1 MSQILGFTISRG
13 VSPNNLAGAFEAED
27 RALSY
32 FQHLE
37 RSSLEIGGTTLHIW
51 GRDSI
56 SNCVRI
62 LPDGSTLALIG
73 SPHNIVSWQ
82 SVQEK
87 LLQAKR
93 DEDFE
98 LPWEGRVILLRVTA
112 DGDSWTIWND
122 WLGSMPVYHM
132 ESSVSRFASTL
143 EPVTVASAALTPDDF
158 FLPGLVS
165 LLLNGHFISDWTLYK
180 DIKSI
185 LPDSVTTWDER
196 GYRTKRLW
204 SVQPSQDR
212 WESLWDDLV
221 DEMHALSHQATA
233 DILKQHPR
241 WAMPLSAG
249 LDSRLIAGVAANV
262 GVEVRSYAWGSAEN
276 TDVIYSRE
284 IAKALGFPW
293 KHIDLPKD
301 FLVKYTRR
309 WFDMFGTAMHFQ
321 GMYLMSFLDEIQAE
335 PAAPTITGYIGDVL
349 SGDAI
354 HESIRFQATKR
365 YQANHEWYSDWDPS
379 LLRSTMKRPM
389 HDALEENAANLRKE
403 IDSYPGANHQKLMY
417 LELWSRQRTFINFL
431 STLKDYWRG
440 VATPFLDRNYARFC
454 FSLPFVVLDDRR
466 LLGDVFRRYY
476 GKLAVIPG
484 TYGSEPY
491 IMTGKYFLRK
501 KIANKIP
508 AALRKPFMKGLEKTS
523 LCVDFEPL
531 QAHGKK
537 SMWPLFEAW
546 DQLSEWFDMKQV
558 ESDYQAVMTS
568 TKDVRPLRRLQAVQ
582 TIASRLLP
590 PSQVNR

>member
-1 MSQILGFTISRG
+1 MSQILGFTVSRG
-13 VSPNNLAGAFEAED
+13 LTASNFSSARDAEN
-27 RALSY
+27 RVLSY
-32 FQHLE
+32 FPHLE
-37 RSSLEIGGTTLHIW
+37 RNSFEIGGTTLHLW

-56 SNCVRI
+56 SNCVHI
-62 LPDGSTLALIG
+62 MPDGSTLALIG
-73 SPHNIVSWQ
+73 SPHN
-82 SVQEK
+82 SVPWRDVQVK
-87 LLQAKR
+87 LLKAER
-93 DEDFE
+93 DEDFI
-98 LPWEGRVILLRVTA
+98 LPWEGRVILLRVNA
-112 DGDSWTIWND
+112 DGDSWTLWND

-132 ESSVSRFASTL
+132 ESPHSRIASTL
-143 EPVTVASAALTPDDF
+143 EPVTVASANLTPDDF
-158 FLPGLVS
+158 FLPGLAS

-180 DIKSI
+180 DVKSI
-185 LPDSVTTWDER
+185 PPDSVTTWDER
-196 GYRTKRLW
+196 GYRASRYW

-212 WESLWDDLV
+212 WGSLWDDLV
-221 DEMHALSHQATA
+221 DEMHFLSQKAIA
-233 DILKQHPR
+233 EILKQHPR

-249 LDSRLIAGVAANV
+249 LDSRLIAGVAADV
-262 GVEVRSYAWGSAEN
+262 GVEVRSYAWGDSDN

-284 IAKALGFPW
+284 IAQALGFPW
-293 KHIDLPKD
+293 KHIDLPQD
-301 FLVKYTRR
+301 FLMKYTRR

-335 PAAPTITGYIGDVL
+335 PSAPTITGFIGDVL

-354 HESIRFQATKR
+354 NDSVRFQTTKR
-365 YQANHEWYSDWDPS
+365 YQVNHEWYSDWDPS
-379 LLRSTMKRPM
+379 LLRSTMKRPIN
-389 HDALEENAANLRKE
+389 DALEENAANLRKE
-403 IDSYPGANHQKLMY
+403 IDSYPGAKYQKLMY

-440 VATPFLDRNYARFC
+440 VATPFLDRTYARFC
-454 FSLPFVVLDDRR
+454 FSLPMAVLDDRR

-508 AALRKPFMKGLEKTS
+508 APLRKPFMKGLEKTS

-537 SMWPLFEAW
+537 SVWPLFEAW

-558 ESDYQAVMTS
+558 ESDFQAVMTS
-568 TKDVRPLRRLQAVQ
+568 TRDVRPLRRLQAVQ

-590 PSQVNR
+590 LS

>member
-13 VSPNNLAGAFEAED
+13 LPPNNLTRAFEAED

-32 FQHLE
+32 FPHLE
-37 RSSLEIGGTTLHIW
+37 RNSLEIGETTLHIW
-51 GRDSI
+51 GRDTI
-56 SNCVRI
+56 SNCAHTM
-62 LPDGSTLALIG
+62 PDGSTLALIG
-73 SPHNIVSWQ
+73 SPHHSVSWGA
-82 SVQEK
+82 VQEK
-87 LLQAKR
+87 LLKVER
-93 DEDFE
+93 DEDFIP
-98 LPWEGRVILLRVTA
+98 PWEGRVLLLRVNA

-132 ESSVSRFASTL
+132 ESSHSRIASTL
-143 EPVTVASAALTPDDF
+143 EPVTVASANLTPDDF
-158 FLPGLVS
+158 FLPGLAS

-180 DIKSI
+180 NVKSI
-185 LPDSVTTWDER
+185 PPDSMTTWNER
-196 GYRTKRLW
+196 GYRASRLW
-204 SVQPSQDR
+204 SVQPSQER
-212 WESLWDDLV
+212 WNSLWDDLV
-221 DEMHALSHQATA
+221 DEMHVLSQKAIA
-233 DILKQHPR
+233 EILKQHPR

-249 LDSRLIAGVAANV
+249 LDSRLIAGVAADV
-262 GVEVRSYAWGSAEN
+262 GVEVRSYAWGSSDN

-301 FLVKYTRR
+301 YLMKYTRR

-335 PAAPTITGYIGDVL
+335 PPAPTITGFIGDVL

-354 HESIRFQATKR
+354 NDSVRFQTTKR
-365 YQANHEWYSDWDPS
+365 YQVNHEWYSDWDPS

-389 HDALEENAANLRKE
+389 NDALEENAANLRKE
-403 IDSYPGANHQKLMY
+403 IDSYPGANYQKLMY

-440 VATPFLDRNYARFC
+440 VATPFLDRTYARFC
-454 FSLPFVVLDDRR
+454 FSLPMAVLDDRR

-476 GKLAVIPG
+476 GKLATIPG

-491 IMTGKYFLRK
+491 IMTGRYFLRK
-501 KIANKIP
+501 KIVNKIP
-508 AALRKPFMKGLEKTS
+508 APLRKPFMKGLEKTS

-537 SMWPLFEAW
+537 SVWPLFEAW

-558 ESDYQAVMTS
+558 ESDFQAVMTS
-568 TKDVRPLRRLQAVQ
+568 TRDVRPLRRLQAVQ

-590 PSQVNR
+590 LS